1 MNWVSEYRKSL
12 KMIEVEDFF
21 DLFFFRPL
29 AFLLIKLIYRT
40 EITPNQL
47 TYTSLVMG
55 FIAGM
60 LYAKGTA
67 YYFCLGALFFM
78 LYNIF
83 DCSDGQL
90 ARLKK
95 NGTHAGR
102 IIDGI
107 ADYLVTLAVF
117 VGLGIGYG
125 NKQANPGFWWFLIL
139 LLIVSSVIQAILV
152 DYYRNRFLDN
162 VLQRKSTFEEDLDI
176 YKDELNALK
185 NQKNKWLDR
194 TIIQI
199 YLKYCTIQDRIIPK
213 GNTEKTLVASPEVY
227 YNKNKI
233 IMRLW
238 VLICS
243 SSEIAALV
251 ICSFFNRLDLFFWII
266 LVGFN
271 GFAAILWIMQ
281 RRIDRSFKMAS

>member
-1 MNWVSEYRKSL
+1 MNWIAEYRKSL

-29 AFLLIKLIYRT
+29 GFLLVKLIYRT

-47 TYTSLVMG
+47 TYTSLVLG
-55 FIAGM
+55 LIAGI
-60 LYAKGTA
+60 LYAKGTP
-67 YYFCLGALFFM
+67 YYFLLGALFFV
-78 LYNIF
+78 LYNIL

-117 VGLGIGYG
+117 VGIGIGYG

-162 VLQRKSTFEEDLDI
+162 VLQRKNTFVEDLDS
-176 YKDELNALK
+176 YRDELDALK
-185 NQKNKWLDR
+185 NQKNKMLDR

-199 YLKYCTIQDRIIPK
+199 YLKYCAIQDRIIPK
-213 GNTEKTLVASPEVY
+213 GNAEKSLVAYPEVY

-243 SSEIAALV
+243 SSEISALV
-251 ICSFFNRLDLFFWII
+251 ICSLFNRLDLFFWII

-271 GFAAILWIMQ
+271 GFAAILWFVQ
-281 RRIDRSFKMAS
+281 RRIDQSFKLAA